1 MGYCA
6 LDRRREMLSGTETRS
21 CWQGPTIPDPEP
33 GLFESLPEPATPQ
46 PGFADRST
54 SPEAFAAPALGSDRP
69 VSSVARAGHDGQLVE
84 APVVMPGGRV
94 TAPAP
99 ALRIEPPATGRPTD
113 RATAP

>member
-21 CWQGPTIPDPEP
+21 CWQGPTVPDPEP
-33 GLFESLPEPATPQ
+33 GLFELLPEPAKTQ
-46 PGFADRST
+46 PGFADRAT
-54 SPEAFAAPALGSDRP
+54 FPEAFAPPPLGSDRP
-69 VSSVARAGHDGQLVE
+69 VSAVARSGRDGQLVE

-99 ALRIEPPATGRPTD
+99 ATRFEPPATGGPT
-113 RATAP
+113 AL